1 MLLTSQVV
9 QTFVSKLDSAWMAVE
24 QTFTG
29 PVTEGQVS
37 EVEYVCI
44 HSTAVKLK
52 VREWTN
58 PKHPAFE
65 LCLVHLCPSMPP
77 CSALFCSC
85 SGPAELALIQ
95 TDSPSG

>member
-1 MLLTSQVV
+1 
-9 QTFVSKLDSAWMAVE
+9 MAVE

-29 PVTEGQVS
+29 PLAERQVS
-37 EVEYVCI
+37 EVEYVGT
-44 HSTAVKLK
+44 HSTAAKMK

-58 PKHPAFE
+58 PKRPAFE
-65 LCLVHLCPSMPP
+65 LCLVNLCLSMPP
-77 CSALFCSC
+77 WSALFMSC